1 MPTRTAPA
9 ARPNT
14 QQSVDERDR
23 GFMVGFIP
31 LADEW
36 QMNAAF
42 SFDSPA
48 VFNNAAGPRKG
59 AIMKPRQSIAP
70 ILVALTLGAIALPT
84 LASDD
89 CEVPLERWQSRDAV
103 RQMAARKGW
112 DLQRLKIDDG
122 ATEVRAMPPGAASKP
137 LDPETLEPVKMKLR
151 ERRPDRAHERRRD
164 RTPAAQDVAP
174 GAGPAGSNS
183 LPAPG
188 SRPRGQIE

>member
-1 MPTRTAPA
+1 
-9 ARPNT
+9 
-14 QQSVDERDR
+14 
-23 GFMVGFIP
+23 
-31 LADEW
+31 
-36 QMNAAF
+36 
-42 SFDSPA
+42 
-48 VFNNAAGPRKG
+48 
-59 AIMKPRQSIAP
+59 MKPRQSIAP
-70 ILVALTLGAIALPT
+70 ILVALTLGAVTLPT

-122 ATEVRAMPPGAASKP
+122 CYEVRGRDAAGRSFKAK

-151 ERRPDRAHERRRD
+151 ERRPDREHERRRD

-183 LPAPG
+183 LLAPG